1 MLLLFSALCTFNLKL
16 SRPCSV
22 ADNRINDTT
31 YTDKE
36 LVDLICY
43 KKMLATAS
51 NVGKGKSTVIPAH
64 NLLGVKGWDAA

>member
-1 MLLLFSALCTFNLKL
+1 MLALLLCSALCTFNLKL

-31 YTDKE
+31 DKE

-51 NVGKGKSTVIPAH
+51 KVGKGKSTVIP
-64 NLLGVKGWDAA
+64 